1 MRLSPLAVILLT
13 ATVGL
18 AADPPKPR
26 VKLLGTVKVDKAVQT
41 VHWSPDAK
49 HLILITADKGLVVG
63 RDQLGE
69 DTPAKPVAEFDLPVG
84 SWTWM
89 GVTPDGAELY
99 VVLTAGSR
107 FNAETRVC
115 FWTLK
120 DLTEGKKKA
129 KPDRI
134 VSLEADNP
142 SEMAL
147 GKDGKTF
154 LALTTEPRPNTPLGE
169 LPKQRGKVLRVN
181 LKTGDTAEEVAT
193 LDDQQATLVGATP
206 DPDSARVFAHFQT
219 DEEHAIRCIDT
230 TTGKKKWER
239 RFDEPA
245 PQGHT
250 MPAPRVSPDG
260 GTLVAFC
267 SKIGQPADP
276 NNRLPPLPGV
286 PQANGQNTVRP
297 HLLNAAT
304 GAIIADLGAD
314 DVLSA
319 DVLGY
324 SADGKVLF
332 GYMSTNT
339 GITRHVLWE
348 AKTGKPLKTWA
359 RPSAVYAADFAPG
372 KYELAT
378 VESLDDS
385 VRPPVRPLD
394 TPFLLERASA
404 YFPQFQP
411 GLPPPVQVP
420 PAPPAS
426 PYRSVVGVWDLAPL
440 VK

>member
-18 AADPPKPR
+18 AAEPPKPR
-26 VKLLGTVKVDKAVQT
+26 AKLLGTMKVDKEVQT
-41 VHWSPDAK
+41 VHWTPDTK

-69 DTPAKPVAEFDLPVG
+69 DTPAKPVAEFDLPAG

-89 GVTPDGAELY
+89 GVTPAGTELY
-99 VVLTAGSR
+99 VVLTAGTR

-154 LALTTEPRPNTPLGE
+154 LALTTDPRPNTPLGE
-169 LPKQRGKVLRVN
+169 LPKQRGKVVRVD
-181 LKTGDTAEEVAT
+181 LKTGDTVEEVAT

-206 DPDSARVFAHFQT
+206 DPDAGRVFAHFQS
-219 DEEHAIRCIDT
+219 DDEHAVRCIDT

-245 PQGHT
+245 PQGHF
-250 MPAPRVSPDG
+250 MPPPRVSPDG
-260 GTLVAFC
+260 GTLVTFC
-267 SKIGQPADP
+267 SKMGQPADA
-276 NNRLPPLPGV
+276 NRLPLPGIRE
-286 PQANGQNTVRP
+286 PANGLNTVRP

-304 GAIIADLGAD
+304 GAVIADLGAD

-324 SADGKVLF
+324 STDGKVLF
-332 GYMSTNT
+332 GYMTTNT

-359 RPSAVYAADFAPG
+359 RPQSVYAADFAPG

-385 VRPPVRPLD
+385 VPPPVRPSD
-394 TPFLLERASA
+394 PPFLLERASV
-404 YFPQFQP
+404 YLPQFQP
-411 GLPPPVQVP
+411 PPLQVP

-426 PYRSVVGVWDLAPL
+426 PYRSVVGVWDVAPL